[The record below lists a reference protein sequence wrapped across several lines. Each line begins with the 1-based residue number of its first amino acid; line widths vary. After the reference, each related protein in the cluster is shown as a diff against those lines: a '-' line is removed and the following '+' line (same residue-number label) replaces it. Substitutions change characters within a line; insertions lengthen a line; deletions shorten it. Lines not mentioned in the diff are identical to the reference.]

1 MRTILHRHPAAD
13 FRAIEAMMEQIF
25 SAPTPQENV
34 LALPVDI
41 TELPNQLTVRA
52 AVPGINPDHLD
63 IQVDNNVLTIRGE
76 FTAPTFAE
84 GEKLYRRELNYG
96 KFARSVRLP
105 ENANVNGIQAEF
117 AFGLVTITVP
127 RIEPEKPTPVR
138 ISVKNQDLKSFDA
151 PAEDLVA

>member
-52 AVPGINPDHLD
+52 AVPGIHPDHLD

-84 GEKLYRRELNYG
+84 GEKLYRRELSYG

>member
-25 SAPTPQENV
+25 STPSAQENV

-52 AVPGINPDHLD
+52 AVPGLNPEHLD
-63 IQVDNNVLTIRGE
+63 IQVDNQVLTIRGE
-76 FTAPTFAE
+76 FVAPTFAE
-84 GEKLYRRELNYG
+84 GEKLFRRELSYG

-105 ENANVNGIQAEF
+105 ENADVNAIQADF

-127 RIEPEKPTPVR
+127 RVEPEKPTPFR
-138 ISVKNQDLKSFDA
+138 ISVRNQDVKSFDA
-151 PAEDLVA
+151 PENESAN

>member
-1 MRTILHRHPAAD
+1 LHRHPAAD

-52 AVPGINPDHLD
+52 AVPGIHPDHLD

-84 GEKLYRRELNYG
+84 GEKLYRRELSYG

>member
-1 MRTILHRHPAAD
+1 MRTILHRHPSAD

-25 SAPTPQENV
+25 STPSSQENV

-151 PAEDLVA
+151 PTEEVAN